1 MRKIEAVSITT
12 ENFAPYGYIANITE
26 PGDAYGLGTAPCV
39 FHRDMVL
46 APMAS
51 TAPVAFGSLKLDPRP
66 LVVEDVEY
74 HSAAVEIL
82 LPLDEDVVMVAG
94 PANDDRVEP
103 ALLKAF
109 VVPAGT
115 LVAFRAGVW
124 HGAPFPLHQSATV
137 LICLP
142 ERTYLTDTKKYL
154 LAAGDKTAIELV

>member
-66 LVVEDVEY
+66 MVVEDVEY
-74 HSAAVEIL
+74 HSAAVEIMM
-82 LPLDEDVVMVAG
+82 PLDEDVVMVAG

-115 LVAFRAGVW
+115 LVAFRAGDRKNSVEMKDV
-124 HGAPFPLHQSATV
+124 AAKM
-137 LICLP
+137 
-142 ERTYLTDTKKYL
+142 TDAEIKAVADYI
-154 LAAGDKTAIELV
+154 AGLR